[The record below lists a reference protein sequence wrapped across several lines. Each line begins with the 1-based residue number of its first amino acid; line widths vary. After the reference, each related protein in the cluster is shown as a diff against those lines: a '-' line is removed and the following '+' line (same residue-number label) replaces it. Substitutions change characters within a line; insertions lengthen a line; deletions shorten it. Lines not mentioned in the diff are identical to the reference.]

1 MTKVSY
7 FARKLALMLGDNLH
21 KIQSQFSGK
30 NKKKYF
36 KILSAENFPSMLCT
50 NQLLISACP
59 MGHASKLLVPRG
71 TSVIIP
77 EYQDPNGRDEC
88 QLYKICQCGHK
99 GSTISHCRQM
109 PHCVHKKHC
118 IISTGN
124 VKGKKD
130 YDKCNKITYT
140 NVSDKIAYAN
150 CVDPDQTAPEGAV

>member
-1 MTKVSY
+1 
-7 FARKLALMLGDNLH
+7 
-21 KIQSQFSGK
+21 
-30 NKKKYF
+30 
-36 KILSAENFPSMLCT
+36 
-50 NQLLISACP
+50 

-130 YDKCNKITYT
+130 YNKCNKISYT
-140 NVSDKIAYAN
+140 NISDEMAYAN
-150 CVDPDQTAPEGAV
+150 SVNLDQTAPEEAVWSGFTLFVIPQSILKKQLHKKQNLGQKVMEKVFEILGTLNLYKQTP